1 MIYPSNFE
9 QRVGFDRIREQI
21 MELCSMASA
30 REIVANEGFTRSRR
44 EIEERLQ
51 LADEMRL
58 VISMEPGA
66 EIGEQDDLRAIVEK
80 VAVEGSY
87 LSVEEA
93 ATLLRGLR
101 SAAVIV
107 RFFGRHLQGTSLN

>member
-21 MELCSMASA
+21 MELCSMESA
-30 REIVANEGFTRSRR
+30 REIIGGEGFTRSRR
-44 EIEERLQ
+44 DIEERLS

-66 EIGEQDDLRAIVEK
+66 EIGEQDDLRAIV
-80 VAVEGSY
+80 
-87 LSVEEA
+87 
-93 ATLLRGLR
+93 
-101 SAAVIV
+101 
-107 RFFGRHLQGTSLN
+107 LQLVN